1 MKMNKKLIVVVGT
14 AVLAIG
20 AFAGP
25 RGPHRGPG
33 GFHHGPRPGGFHH
46 GPRPGGFHHGPRP
59 GGFHRGPH
67 HYHSWGRGGR
77 HFWPGFAGGVIGGV
91 VGGVIY
97 DSLRPTTYVTTP
109 TIVTTPTVVTT
120 TPLVTA
126 PAATVQNVWV
136 EGRYVDQVQANG
148 TVIRVWQPGHY
159 EQREVLLQ

>member
-1 MKMNKKLIVVVGT
+1 MNKKLIVAVGT

-25 RGPHRGPG
+25 HGFRGGPG
-33 GFHHGPRPGGFHH
+33 GFRGGPRPGGFHH
-46 GPRPGGFHHGPRP
+46 GPRPVMHHGGFHH
-59 GGFHRGPH
+59 GPH

-120 TPLVTA
+120 PVVTA

-159 EQREVLLQ
+159 GQREVLLQ

>member
-1 MKMNKKLIVVVGT
+1 MNKKLIVVVGT

-46 GPRPGGFHHGPRP
+46 GPRPGGFHHGP
-59 GGFHRGPH
+59 HR
-67 HYHSWGRGGR
+67 YHSWGRGGR

-120 TPLVTA
+120 TPVVTA

>member
-1 MKMNKKLIVVVGT
+1 MNKKLIVAVGV
-14 AVLAIG
+14 AALAIG

-25 RGPHRGPG
+25 HGFRGGPG
-33 GFHHGPRPGGFHH
+33 GFRGGPRPGGFHH
-46 GPRPGGFHHGPRP
+46 GPRPVMHHGFHH
-59 GGFHRGPH
+59 GPH

-77 HFWPGFAGGVIGGV
+77 HFWPGFVGGV
-91 VGGVIY
+91 VGGLVYNSI
-97 DSLRPTTYVTTP
+97 RPVTYVTTP

-120 TPLVTA
+120 PVVTA